1 MAGMGTRDIKR
12 KIKSINSTMQI
23 TKAMELVSTA
33 KLKRAKDRL
42 ESAEP
47 YFKTVYGTI
56 QELLR
61 TEKNLKHKY
70 LTKREVNKTL
80 YIVITGD
87 RGLCGGYNNN
97 AIKLVLED
105 IDDRSKAAMLT
116 IGRKSRDFFSKNGY
130 EVMKDYVQISE
141 SPQYAHAQE
150 IARTSLKWFA
160 TEKVDEIKLVYTQMN
175 STISQ
180 EAKLIQLLP
189 VSGDG
194 VESSVASKRSGYTN
208 YEPSPEMVLDYVI
221 PKYVESVIY
230 GALIE
235 SSASEQAAR
244 RVAMENASDNADD
257 MIGEL
262 VLSFNQARQ
271 AAITQELSEIV
282 GGAEALK

>member
-42 ESAEP
+42 ELTKP
-47 YFKTVYGTI
+47 YFETVYGTI
-56 QELLR
+56 QDLLR
-61 TEKNLKHKY
+61 SEKNLKHEY
-70 LTKREVNKTL
+70 LTQREVNKTL

-97 AIKLVLED
+97 AMRLVT
-105 IDDRSKAAMLT
+105 DDAKDKSKAAVLT
-116 IGRKSRDFFSKNGY
+116 IGRKSRDFFSKNGF
-130 EVMKDYVQISE
+130 EVMKEITQISE
-141 SPQYAHAQE
+141 NPQYAHAQE
-150 IARTSLKWFA
+150 ITRTVLRWFA
-160 TEKVDEIKLVYTQMN
+160 TEKVDAIKLVYTEMI

-180 EAKLIQLLP
+180 EAKMIQLLP
-189 VSGDG
+189 VVSDG
-194 VESSVASKRSGYTN
+194 AESVAARRGYIN
-208 YEPSPEMVLDYVI
+208 YEPSPEAVLGYVI
-221 PKYVESVIY
+221 PKYVESVIF

-244 RVAMENASDNADD
+244 RMAMENASDNAGE
-257 MIGEL
+257 MIDSL
-262 VLSFNQARQ
+262 TLSFNQARQ
-271 AAITQELSEIV
+271 SAITQEISEIV